1 MRVLAFLMLLVLVL
15 PTSARAE
22 TGWIDDVLYVPI
34 RSGQGNQYRI
44 VHRGLRTGTQLEILE
59 WPQDSEWVKVRY
71 KDVEGYIG
79 AQYVSRSPTASIKL
93 EQLQQRHE
101 QTRAQL
107 EQTREE
113 LASVKSERNQL
124 AEQKQQLEAQLTT
137 VQDQVEHLQEVAADP
152 IRLDKANRELNEKL
166 SLLRTELDQVKAE
179 NNMLRSESTS
189 RKWAM
194 GAGILLLGGLLGW
207 IFKSRGSKRSGNWV

>member
-1 MRVLAFLMLLVLVL
+1 MRVLAFLILLVVVL
-15 PTSARAE
+15 PAPVLAE
-22 TGWIDDVLYVPI
+22 SGWIDDVLYVPI

-59 WPQDSEWVKVRY
+59 WPQDAEWVKVRY

-93 EQLQQRHE
+93 EQLQQRYE

-107 EQTREE
+107 EQTRQE
-113 LASVKSERNQL
+113 LASVTSERNQL
-124 AEQKQQLEAQLTT
+124 AEQNQQLETQLTT
-137 VQDQVEHLQEVAADP
+137 ARDKAEHLQEVAADP